1 METTLTDK
9 IYNALQVYDEGSQYR
24 EVVAE
29 VMLRDAVV
37 FDESVPIAALEAID
51 EETLLNQTSK
61 VKKAVAAARK
71 IAQATGDAEIEEE
84 SPYEMA
90 SAADEAIERI
100 KQTTLYAKGE
110 IEYEELANRLIDRAE
125 ARLVVV
131 ADKAIDMAADAIPA
145 VLARIPKLAP
155 LAPIAKTVVERI
167 KPAVKTVVQKGIN
180 WVADQAKK
188 FAPKLINTA
197 KGLLQK
203 AKQKLMSWATA

>member
-1 METTLTDK
+1 MTDK
-9 IYNALQVYDEGSQYR
+9 IYDALQAYDDGSQYR

-29 VMLRDAVV
+29 IMLKDATV
-37 FDESVPIAALEAID
+37 FDESVPIAVLETID
-51 EETLLNQTSK
+51 EDTLLNRTAE
-61 VKKAVAAARK
+61 VKKAVAAAHK
-71 IAQATGDAEIEEE
+71 IAQATGDTEIEEE
-84 SPYEMA
+84 SPCEMA
-90 SAADEAIERI
+90 SAADEAVERI

-145 VLARIPKLAP
+145 LLARIPKLAP
-155 LAPIAKTVVERI
+155 LAPIARTVVERI
-167 KPAVKTVVQKGIN
+167 KPAVKDVVKKGIN

-188 FAPKLINTA
+188 VVPKLIDTA

-203 AKQKLMSWATA
+203 AKQKLISWATA

>member
-29 VMLRDAVV
+29 IMLNDVIV

-51 EETLLNQTSK
+51 EETLLNQTTK
-61 VKKAVAAARK
+61 VKKVVAAARK
-71 IAQATGDAEIEEE
+71 IAQATGDTEIKEE

-90 SAADEAIERI
+90 SAADEVVERI

-125 ARLVVV
+125 ARLVVA
-131 ADKAIDMAADAIPA
+131 ADKAIDIAADAIP
-145 VLARIPKLAP
+145 VILGNIPKLAP
-155 LAPIAKTVVERI
+155 LAPIAKIIVKRME
-167 KPAVKTVVQKGIN
+167 PAVKTVVKKGIS
-180 WVADQAKK
+180 WVANQAKK
-188 FAPKLINTA
+188 FAPKLIDTA

-203 AKQKLMSWATA
+203 AKQKLISLATA